1 MATKKEETITIG
13 FKEIQKGIKTGKV
26 KKVVVARN
34 CPKALTSKLGN
45 VTIEV
50 FEGDQNQ
57 LGTKLGK
64 PFPVAMAGLKDMY
77 AELK

>member
-1 MATKKEETITIG
+1 MPKKEESVTIG
-13 FKEIQKGIKTGKV
+13 FKEIQKAIKAGKV
-26 KKVVVARN
+26 KKVVVAKN
-34 CPKALTSKLGN
+34 CPAKLKSKLGN

-64 PFPVAMAGLKDMY
+64 PFPVAMAGLKDLY